1 MWHYFWCQPKWMF
14 QKPHDLDRQVA
25 GRSKLLQT
33 IVASMQTSRAQS
45 CLTQHVWGRL
55 VTVESTLLRL
65 QYLGSILR
73 LQYLATIKQIPPISF
88 CILLPCL
95 SLTPL
100 SFPTLHVH
108 RWSQGLGR
116 DSRHSSSFRCTDTPI
131 WFWWFWWFWQ
141 F

>member
-65 QYLGSILR
+65 QYL
-73 LQYLATIKQIPPISF
+73 ATIKQIPPMSF

-95 SLTPL
+95 SLASL
-100 SFPTLHVH
+100 SFPTLHVY